1 VLILGVLLA
10 AKSCR
15 SKKAYKIRGTALAT
29 FTDLRKGFELGPWQV
44 LPDLGVLRQGETEQ
58 RLEPMV
64 MNVLVLLASGDGDV
78 VTADQIVEV
87 VWGGRSTTPETIV
100 QKIKVLREKLGDDP
114 KDPKFIQTIPKIGY
128 RVVCDVLVPQAVEAE
143 PAPSFIPA
151 YLWPIVGGF
160 MAIAVIAF
168 VVLGNRSGNLQ
179 RLESVNS
186 VAVCPFENLST
197 EADDAFVFG
206 FRQQLISTLSREP
219 DLSII
224 KASCGSAKPV
234 GDEVFD
240 TIVTGSV
247 QRAGGRVRITAILEA
262 SDGEILWSESIDG
275 ASEEVEEVFGLHERV
290 ANRVRIAILGESESE
305 ITASSRPVNVEAWD
319 LYLLGDFAFS
329 KRSESELNRAVD
341 FFQRAIELDPKYGP
355 AYLGLAKSFLLLADY
370 PSTDVQAMYEMAL
383 ETANEGAAMDPG
395 VRDAVGSVYGF
406 VDTKRFNWAEA
417 ASAFETAINS
427 ATVYPTSHHWYSRFL
442 ANVGL
447 LVQSLEQAKIA
458 QQLDTASPILN
469 ARLGVAYH
477 WLNDS
482 VNADKYYSRAADQEV
497 GSWIHNLSYSLFLM
511 QEQRF
516 DEARQKLKE
525 ALISYGQTTA
535 WVDPVFEG
543 FSNPAEAESM
553 AGTIASI
560 SAAAASGAI
569 PTNIELTLWA
579 LLGQGDKAMQAAWAL
594 KESGDYFE
602 LEIFFL
608 DEFRVL
614 REHAEFPELLKTL
627 GLPDYWHSIG
637 CRWDGDRVICDPDSE
652 T

>member
-1 VLILGVLLA
+1 M
-10 AKSCR
+10 
-15 SKKAYKIRGTALAT
+15 AT

-128 RVVCDVLVPQAVEAE
+128 RLVCEVVVPQAAEAE
-143 PAPSFIPA
+143 PAPSIFPA
-151 YLWPIVGGF
+151 YLWPIVGGLL
-160 MAIAVIAF
+160 AIAVITF
-168 VVLGNRSGNLQ
+168 VVLGNRSGKMQ
-179 RLESVNS
+179 RLESVSS

-197 EADDAFVFG
+197 EADEAFVFG

-224 KASCGSAKPV
+224 KTSCGSAEPV
-234 GDEVFD
+234 DDEEFD

-275 ASEEVEEVFGLHERV
+275 AAEEVEEVFGLHERV

-305 ITASSRPVNVEAWD
+305 ISASSRPVNVEAWD

-329 KRSESELNRAVD
+329 KRSESELNRAVG
-341 FFQRAIELDPKYGP
+341 FFKRAIELDPNYGP
-355 AYLGLAKSFLLLADY
+355 AYLGLANSYVLLADY

-383 ETANEGAAMDPG
+383 ATANEGAAMDPG
-395 VRDAVGSVYGF
+395 VRDAVGTVYGF

-447 LVQSLEQAKIA
+447 LDQSLEQAKIA
-458 QQLDTASPILN
+458 QQMDTASPILN

-482 VNADKYYSRAADQEV
+482 MNADKYYARAADQEV
-497 GSWIHNLSYSLFLM
+497 GSWIHNLSYTLFLM
-511 QEQRF
+511 REQRF
-516 DEARQKLKE
+516 DEARQKAKE
-525 ALISYGQTTA
+525 ALVSYGQTPE

-543 FSNPAEAESM
+543 FMNPAEAESM

-560 SAAAASGAI
+560 SAAASSGAI

-579 LLGQGDKAMQAAWAL
+579 FLGQGDKAMQAAWTL

-602 LEIFFL
+602 VEIIFL

-614 REHAEFPELLKTL
+614 REHPEFPELLNSL
-627 GLPDYWHSIG
+627 GLTDYWHSIG
-637 CRWDGDRVICDPDSE
+637 CQWDGSRVICDQESSA
-652 T
+652 